1 MPVVDIT
8 PAPSAEEAAAISAAV
23 QALLQASHAG
33 GDADARPAAYRSQW
47 RRAAIHEGAGVPA
60 DTRRS
65 R

>member
-8 PAPSAEEAAAISAAV
+8 PAPSAEEAAAITAAV
-23 QALLQASHAG
+23 QVLL
-33 GDADARPAAYRSQW
+33 DADARPAAYRSQW